1 MNNQSVS
8 PQTLSQSSST
18 PFYLACVTLVVCSA
32 AVVMVTRSSGLGALG
47 FLCGVALA
55 MFFLVL
61 PSWLEHRAA
70 GLDQLHVALAELER
84 RSYDLDSVRREH
96 RRALARSEELQEK
109 AEELAGVLREQASR
123 LAELFGLQ
131 EELIQARQ
139 DRQRAQNLLEARD
152 RVFVEHHDSLER
164 LLSQEGLSPGYL
176 EATTRALQQ
185 LRRALSSTGLDPIRP
200 EPGAPLDERMHQV
213 LGVQEPRPEV
223 PEHHVIH
230 CERTGFRR
238 GDTILRRAEVFLAA
252 ASGQTE
258 GQA

>member
-1 MNNQSVS
+1 LKSQPVS
-8 PQTLSQSSST
+8 PQTPSQASST

-32 AVVMVTRSSGLGALG
+32 AVVTVTRSSGLGALG
-47 FLCGVALA
+47 FLAGVALA

-70 GLDQLHVALAELER
+70 GLDQLHLALAELETR
-84 RSYDLDSVRREH
+84 AYDLDSVRREH

-109 AEELAGVLREQASR
+109 AEELAGVLREQAGR

-152 RVFVEHHDSLER
+152 RVLVEHHDSLER
-164 LLSQEGLSPGYL
+164 LLSQEGLSPEYL

-185 LRRALSSTGLDPIRP
+185 LRRTLSSTGLDPIRP
-200 EPGAPLDERMHQV
+200 EPGDPLDERMHQV
-213 LGVQEPRPEV
+213 LGVQQPRSEV

-230 CERTGFRR
+230 CERSGFRR